1 MKTSWKIKSLGDMCD
16 IIGGGTPSKSNTS
29 FYQGTIPW
37 ATVRDMGYPILD
49 KTEFCIS
56 EEAVSNSA
64 TNIIPKGNVIIA
76 SRVGLGK
83 VCILKN
89 DTAINQDLRAIIP
102 KTKDLSP
109 SFLYWWFCSIATFI
123 LSQGK
128 GATVKGV
135 TLPFL
140 KSLTIPLP
148 PLSEQERIVG
158 ILDAAFEKIDK
169 LQRNA
174 ERNLENAKELFQQ
187 VLDEELTPKPGWKKS
202 LLKDVSQGI
211 TDGDHLPPPKEA
223 KGIPF
228 ITISNITDQQKIDF
242 SSTFFVSQKYYN
254 SLAVIRKAQYG
265 DILYT
270 VTGSYGIPVLI
281 DFNKQFCFQRHI
293 AIIRPNIELID
304 PLFLSFLLESNEIKK
319 QADST
324 ATGVAQKTVSLT
336 ALRKFVLFFP
346 SLNDQ
351 KTIAK
356 ELMCLKNKTFEIK
369 DKYTNIKSNCAELK
383 QQVLSS
389 AFNGEL

>member
-1 MKTSWKIKSLGDMCD
+1 MKTTWSIKRIGDVCEIRTGANQKAVESSD
-16 IIGGGTPSKSNTS
+16 GK
-29 FYQGTIPW
+29 
-37 ATVRDMGYPILD
+37 YPIYGSGGPMGFAKEYRCPAQTVLIGR
-49 KTEFCIS
+49 KGTLNNPILVQTPCW
-56 EEAVSNSA
+56 
-64 TNIIPKGNVIIA
+64 NI
-76 SRVGLGK
+76 
-83 VCILKN
+83 
-89 DTAINQDLRAIIP
+89 DTAYGLISKEMLLPAYLFYFCRNTDFTTLDPDSGRP
-102 KTKDLSP
+102 STKST
-109 SFLYWWFCSIATFI
+109 SIAKI
-123 LSQGK
+123 Q
-128 GATVKGV
+128 
-135 TLPFL
+135 
-140 KSLTIPLP
+140 IPLP

-187 VLDEELTPKPGWKKS
+187 FLDEELTPKPGWKKS

-356 ELMCLKNKTFEIK
+356 KLMCLKNKTFEIK